1 MQRMKPDQPDF
12 SCIKGFSFHIS
23 SLRDKSSSPFQ
34 KSSIGFIDYLSKT
47 LSQTTCYFYPS
58 LITYNRRLFSQLLH
72 KLEQYLQFPV
82 VILT

>member
-1 MQRMKPDQPDF
+1 MQRMKLDQPNF
-12 SCIKGFSFHIS
+12 SSIKGFSFHVS
-23 SLRDKSSSPFQ
+23 SLRYKSFSPFQ
-34 KSSIGFIDYLSKT
+34 KSTIGFIDYLSKT